1 MKWFK
6 LIFDVIIFILIVI
19 LLFVYIYKENEE
31 ILFDIK
37 YFIVVIDWNKKY
49 SKNEIY
55 KCID

>member
-55 KCID
+55 KCIN